1 MESGAGQGRFPA
13 IPLRVICTAKCS
25 VARYA
30 LTGDATRKAETMGQ
44 VREVYGASL
53 SPDATAFAHIVD
65 DGGYPRAVQ
74 RFLRGWRASSSRNVE
89 LPVEGPVS
97 RVIHSADGQWLA
109 CEVTPDGSGSRSQIW
124 LVTTDP
130 DDRMARRIDDQE
142 AGTAELIAWD
152 GTLVAAILTGE
163 DGVGRS
169 CLIDPADGRHIVLD
183 SRSGGRL
190 VDAWAGAALIRV
202 GPRGYHEMIMLFGE
216 TEIALLPSDPG
227 STTADG
233 IILDDHQP
241 RRLRYGLTGEQT
253 KLYNPG
259 VGADG
264 YVRALIRSDHG
275 CEHARLLEVTVTLDG
290 VKYSVVAE
298 RPDCDL
304 AEFAVS
310 DDLSTVAL
318 LWNLQGRSELQILE
332 YSDYTLTAPIGLPGP
347 LARELSISAGGSM
360 VAMTVEGPA
369 LPRIV
374 ELVDPRSR
382 EWEVVD
388 TERDR
393 GAEIPGIFA
402 QSQSITARDG
412 LSLNAW
418 LYRPMEASAP
428 AGAVVFLHGG
438 PEGQARPGYNDIFA
452 QLVNDG
458 FSVLAPNVRG
468 SGGFGR
474 TFVHAD
480 DKEKR
485 FAAIDDVADC
495 VRFLVDS
502 GLADPRRVACAG
514 WSYGGYLTQAALT
527 FHPALFAAG
536 ISICGMSDL
545 STFYRNTEPW
555 IADSSYPEYGHPIGD
570 RELLEQLSPL
580 RRVDALVAPLLV
592 VHGAHDTNVPVSE
605 SEQIVEALR
614 NVGRRVH
621 YLLFSDDGH
630 EIVKRENR
638 AALATAMSEW
648 LTVAFDASAVS
659 PPSRAVREVGN
670 A

>member
-1 MESGAGQGRFPA
+1 MGQ
-13 IPLRVICTAKCS
+13 
-25 VARYA
+25 
-30 LTGDATRKAETMGQ
+30 Q

-65 DGGYPRAVQ
+65 EGGYPRAVQ
-74 RFLRGWRASSSRNVE
+74 RFLRGWRASSSRDVE

-97 RVIHSADGQWLA
+97 RVVHSADGQWLA
-109 CEVTPDGSGSRSQIW
+109 CEVTLDGSGSRSQIW
-124 LVTTDP
+124 VVTTDP
-130 DDRMARRIDDQE
+130 DDRTAWRIDDEE

-169 CLIDPADGRHIVLD
+169 CLIDPADGRHTVLD
-183 SRSGGRL
+183 RRSGGRL

-202 GPRGYHEMIMLFGE
+202 GPRGYHEMIMLLGQ
-216 TEIALLPSDPG
+216 TEIALLPADPG

-241 RRLRYGLTGEQT
+241 RRLRYGLTGET
-253 KLYNPG
+253 KLYYPG
-259 VGADG
+259 TGADG
-264 YVRALIRSDHG
+264 YVRALVRSDNG

-290 VKYSVVAE
+290 VTYFVVAE
-298 RPDCDL
+298 RPDWDL
-304 AEFAVS
+304 AEFTVS

-318 LWNLQGRSELQILE
+318 LWNLQGGSELQILE
-332 YSDYTLTAPIGLPGP
+332 YTDYTLGPPIPLPGP
-347 LARELSISAGGSM
+347 VASQLSISAGGSM
-360 VAMTVEGPA
+360 VAMTVEGPD
-369 LPRIV
+369 LPRTV

-382 EWEVVD
+382 EWELVD
-388 TERDR
+388 TERGDR
-393 GAEIPGIFA
+393 VPGPGISA
-402 QSQSITARDG
+402 VPQTITARDG

-418 LYRPMEASAP
+418 LYRPIKAGAS

-438 PEGQARPGYNDIFA
+438 PEDQARPGYNDIFSR
-452 QLVNDG
+452 LVDDG
-458 FSVLAPNVRG
+458 FTVLTPNVRG

-480 DKEKR
+480 DKENR

-495 VRFLVDS
+495 ARFLVDN
-502 GLADPRRVACAG
+502 GLADPHRIACAG
-514 WSYGGYLTQAALT
+514 WSYGGYLTLAALT
-527 FHPALFAAG
+527 FHPDLFAAG

-555 IADSSYPEYGHPIGD
+555 IADSAYSEYGHPIGD

-580 RRVDALVAPLLV
+580 RRADALVAPLLV

-605 SEQIVEALR
+605 SEQIVDALR
-614 NVGRRVH
+614 QIGRDVR
-621 YLLFSDDGH
+621 YLLFGNDGH
-630 EIVKRENR
+630 GIIKRENR
-638 AALATAMSEW
+638 ATLAAAMGEW
-648 LTVAFDASAVS
+648 MIRAFDAAEGFGLDHAASS
-659 PPSRAVREVGN
+659 SG
-670 A
+670 